1 MRQRWRVAGALAG
14 VLFVVNVVARL
25 IIRVGFDDADTTAA
39 DRVSLGMFVVIGVG
53 LAAVTFVW
61 SRSRPAAE
69 WGADIAAAVGAALAL
84 TVLVGPLLVGKNPFG
99 DGAGTFFAQIWLYAA
114 VAGIGVLLGYLLAV
128 ALGLDHRS
136 RVLKRYAESKAAKPH
151 KPVRR

>member
-14 VLFVVNVVARL
+14 ALFVVNVVARL

-53 LAAVTFVW
+53 LAVVAFGW

-69 WGADIAAAVGAALAL
+69 WGADIAAAVGVALAL

-99 DGAGTFFAQIWLYAA
+99 GGAGTFFAQIWLYAA

-136 RVLKRYAESKAAKPH
+136 QVLKRYAESKSAKPQ

>member
-1 MRQRWRVAGALAG
+1 MRQRWRVTGALAG
-14 VLFVVNVVARL
+14 ALFAVNVVARV

-53 LAAVTFVW
+53 LAAVAFDW
-61 SRSRPAAE
+61 SRRRPAAE
-69 WGADIAAAVGAALAL
+69 WGADIAAAVGVALAL

-99 DGAGTFFAQIWLYAA
+99 DGAGTFFAQIWLYFA
-114 VAGIGVLLGYLLAV
+114 VTGIGVLLGYLLAV

-136 RVLKRYAESKAAKPH
+136 KALKRYAESKAAKPH
-151 KPVRR
+151 RSVRR

>member
-1 MRQRWRVAGALAG
+1 MRQRWRLTGALVGA
-14 VLFVVNVVARL
+14 LFAVNLVARL

-53 LAAVTFVW
+53 LAAVTFIW
-61 SRSRPAAE
+61 SRRRPAAE
-69 WGADIAAAVGAALAL
+69 WGADIAAAVGSALAL
-84 TVLVGPLLVGKNPFG
+84 TVLVGPLVVGKNPFG
-99 DGAGTFFAQIWLYAA
+99 DGAGTFFAQIWLYVA
-114 VAGIGVLLGYLLAV
+114 VTGIGVLLGYLLAV

-136 RVLKRYAESKAAKPH
+136 QALQRYAEAKTAKPH